1 MPILNRDSSLQMPR
15 ISRTILGPGGKRA
28 GANISMNKGDLQTA
42 LEAERRSHWRALQ
55 KLDVR
60 HHATNLLINDLVEW
74 FSTRQTPDG
83 NTHQFGIGV
92 VMNVDKP
99 AVVGDEKPHENLP
112 IVFVLSTMAT
122 QSGPVRNLTV
132 HEIQDFRPFPKF
144 SGHSLRKSDFDL
156 AGLIRDVT
164 PLADQAYAAYLRR
177 RSALSR
183 T

>member
-1 MPILNRDSSLQMPR
+1 
-15 ISRTILGPGGKRA
+15 
-28 GANISMNKGDLQTA
+28 MNKGDLQNA

-92 VMNVDKP
+92 VMNADKP

-112 IVFVLSTMAT
+112 IVFVLSTMST

-132 HEIQDFRPFPKF
+132 HEIKDFRALPEIL
-144 SGHSLRKSDFDL
+144 SGQSQRKSDLDL
-156 AGLIRDVT
+156 GELIREVT
-164 PLADQAYAAYLRR
+164 PLADQAYAAYLRGR
-177 RSALSR
+177 IRAVPNLKR
-183 T
+183 VR

>member
-1 MPILNRDSSLQMPR
+1 
-15 ISRTILGPGGKRA
+15 
-28 GANISMNKGDLQTA
+28 MNKKDLETA

-92 VMNVDKP
+92 VMNADKP
-99 AVVGDEKPHENLP
+99 AVVGADVQHENVP
-112 IVFVLSTMAT
+112 IVFVLTTMLT

-132 HEIQDFRPFPKF
+132 HELKDFR
-144 SGHSLRKSDFDL
+144 SLPEILTGVSTRKSDAEL
-156 AGLIRDVT
+156 ATLIRDVT
-164 PLADQAYAAYLRR
+164 PLADQAYAEYLRGR
-177 RSALSR
+177 IR
-183 T
+183 TVAPLKRVR